1 MHLNPK
7 QRIAEIDNRL
17 QELPKGTLTYKK
29 INGKSQP
36 YVQRTVEG
44 KSVSYYVKL
53 SEREQVFLE
62 FQERSELLEEK
73 GHLLAYVESL
83 KKILSRNPY
92 LDANVGLGY
101 QNFLDFVCGKQFY
114 VDKTHFIPE
123 WLASDA
129 RITLI
134 TRPRRFGKS
143 MLLSTVRTFFDPMHA
158 GHPEY
163 FEKLRVWKDTDSR
176 RLFGTIP
183 VISVSFGSCK
193 GNHFEQAMRGVT
205 LGLYNMY
212 IQHEYLRES
221 SKLNE
226 EEKAEYRRIV
236 ASFSEQR
243 TEYVEISIQKLCELL
258 YKHYGALP
266 IILMDEY
273 DTPLLE
279 AYTDGYWDETINT
292 FRQLF
297 HTTFK
302 ENDFFY
308 RAIITGVTRISK
320 NSLFSDLNNLEVDT
334 VTCDAY
340 SDCFGF
346 TEQEVMDAFK
356 CQDIDTIRDV
366 KAMYDGFT
374 IGRHRDIY
382 NPWSICNY
390 MRQRELIGYWVNTSS
405 NKLVG
410 DIIRRHPVESK
421 YEIERLMAG
430 ACVHKRINEGITFQ
444 YLEGDENSLW
454 SLLLAVGYI
463 KAENIVHSVE
473 GIECDVSVTN
483 REVMAMFKTEILGM
497 FHNGWSAYG
506 RFAEALLA
514 HKMELMNEYLQTI
527 TYTSI
532 SYFDVADGPKER
544 TPENFYHGLVLGLI
558 VSLRD
563 RYRIVS
569 NRESGRGRYDIAM
582 YPLHENTDA
591 FIMEFK
597 VQDRKK
603 ETDLEQTAKNALQQI
618 EDKNYAADL
627 LAAGIPA
634 ERIYKLRFAF
644 EGKDVLVVSD
654 RNIEE
659 N

>member
-36 YVQRTVEG
+36 YVQRTEGG
-44 KSVSYYVKL
+44 KSVSYYVKI
-53 SEREQVFLE
+53 SEREQFFLE
-62 FQERSELLEEK
+62 FQERTELLEERE
-73 GHLLAYVESL
+73 HLLAYVESL

-143 MLLSTVRTFFDPMHA
+143 MLLSTVRTFFDPMYA
-158 GHPEY
+158 DHPEY
-163 FEKLRVWKDTDSR
+163 FKKLQVWKDKDCR
-176 RLFGTIP
+176 CLFGTIP

-212 IQHEYLRES
+212 VQHEYLRES
-221 SKLNE
+221 SRLNE

-243 TEYVEISIQKLCELL
+243 TEYVEVSIQKLCELL

-374 IGRHRDIY
+374 IGRHQDIY

-430 ACVHKRINEGITFQ
+430 EKVHKRINEGITFQ

-463 KAENIVHSVE
+463 KAENIVRSVE

-483 REVMAMFKTEILGM
+483 YEVMAMFKTEILGM

-582 YPLHENTDA
+582 YPLQENTDA

-603 ETDLEQTAKNALQQI
+603 ETNLEQTAKNALQQI
-618 EDKNYAADL
+618 VDKNYEADL
-627 LAAGIPA
+627 LAAGVPA
-634 ERIYKLRFAF
+634 ERIYKLGFAF
-644 EGKDVLVVSD
+644 AGKDVLVVSD
-654 RNIEE
+654 RI
-659 N
+659 

>member
-1 MHLNPK
+1 MCLNPK
-7 QRIAEIDNRL
+7 RRIAEIDNRL

-62 FQERSELLEEK
+62 FQERTELLEERE
-73 GHLLAYVESL
+73 HLLVYVESL

-101 QNFLDFVCGKQFY
+101 QNFLDFVCGKRFY

-123 WLASDA
+123 WLANDA

-143 MLLSTVRTFFDPMHA
+143 MLLSTVRTFFDPMYA
-158 GHPEY
+158 DHPEY
-163 FEKLRVWKDTDSR
+163 FEKLRVWKDADCRS
-176 RLFGTIP
+176 LFGTIP

-193 GNHFEQAMRGVT
+193 GNDFAQAMRGVT

-221 SKLNE
+221 PKLSE

-236 ASFSEQR
+236 AYFSEQR

-258 YKHYGALP
+258 YKHYGKFP

-297 HTTFK
+297 HATFK

-374 IGRHRDIY
+374 IGRHQDIY

-410 DIIRRHPVESK
+410 DIIRRYPVESK

-430 ACVHKRINEGITFQ
+430 EKVHKRINEGITFQ

-463 KAENIVHSVE
+463 KAENIVRSVE

-582 YPLHENTDA
+582 YPLQENTDA

-618 EDKNYAADL
+618 VDKNYEADL
-627 LAAGIPA
+627 LAAGVPK
-634 ERIYKLRFAF
+634 ERIYKLGFAF
-644 EGKDVLVVSD
+644 AGKDVLVVS
-654 RNIEE
+654 NQK
-659 N
+659 

>member
-62 FQERSELLEEK
+62 FQERTELLEERE
-73 GHLLAYVESL
+73 HLLAYVESL

-101 QNFLDFVCGKQFY
+101 QNFLDFVCGKRFY

-143 MLLSTVRTFFDPMHA
+143 MLLSTVRTFFDPMYA
-158 GHPEY
+158 DHPEY
-163 FEKLRVWKDTDSR
+163 FKKLQVWKDKDCR

-212 IQHEYLRES
+212 VQHEYLRES
-221 SKLNE
+221 SRLNE

-243 TEYVEISIQKLCELL
+243 TEYVEVSIQKLCELL
-258 YKHYGALP
+258 CKHYGVFP

-374 IGRHRDIY
+374 IGRHQDIY

-430 ACVHKRINEGITFQ
+430 EKVHKRINEGITFQ

-463 KAENIVHSVE
+463 KAENIVRSVE

-582 YPLHENTDA
+582 YPLQENTDA

-603 ETDLEQTAKNALQQI
+603 ETNLEQTAKNALQQI
-618 EDKNYAADL
+618 VDKNYEADL
-627 LAAGIPA
+627 LAAGVPA
-634 ERIYKLRFAF
+634 ERIYKLGFAF
-644 EGKDVLVVSD
+644 AGKDVLVVSD
-654 RNIEE
+654 RI
-659 N
+659 

>member
-143 MLLSTVRTFFDPMHA
+143 MLLSTVRTFFDPMYA
-158 GHPEY
+158 EHPEY

-193 GNHFEQAMRGVT
+193 GNDFAQAMRGVT

-302 ENDFFY
+302 ENDFFC

-374 IGRHRDIY
+374 IGRYRDIY

-430 ACVHKRINEGITFQ
+430 EKVHKRINEGITFQ

-463 KAENIVHSVE
+463 KAENIVRSVE

-483 REVMAMFKTEILGM
+483 CEVMAMFKTEILGM

-514 HKMELMNEYLQTI
+514 HKMELMSEYLQTI

-582 YPLHENTDA
+582 YPLQENTDA

-618 EDKNYAADL
+618 DDKNYAADL

-634 ERIYKLRFAF
+634 ERIYKLGFAF
-644 EGKDVLVVSD
+644 AGKDVLVVSD
-654 RNIEE
+654 RES
-659 N
+659 

>member
-44 KSVSYYVKL
+44 KAVSYYVKL

-62 FQERSELLEEK
+62 FQERTELLEERE
-73 GHLLAYVESL
+73 HLLAYVESL

-101 QNFLDFVCGKQFY
+101 QNFLDFVCGKRFY

-143 MLLSTVRTFFDPMHA
+143 MLLSTVRTFFDPMYA
-158 GHPEY
+158 DHPEY
-163 FEKLRVWKDTDSR
+163 FKKLQVWKDKDCR

-212 IQHEYLRES
+212 VQHEYLRES
-221 SKLNE
+221 SRLNE

-243 TEYVEISIQKLCELL
+243 TEYVEVSIQKLCELL
-258 YKHYGALP
+258 CKHYGVFP

-374 IGRHRDIY
+374 IGRHQDIY

-430 ACVHKRINEGITFQ
+430 EKVHKRINEGITFQ

-463 KAENIVHSVE
+463 KAENIVRSVE

-483 REVMAMFKTEILGM
+483 YEVMAMFKTEILGM

-582 YPLHENTDA
+582 YPLQENTDA

-603 ETDLEQTAKNALQQI
+603 ETNLEQTAKNALQQI
-618 EDKNYAADL
+618 VDKNYEADL
-627 LAAGIPA
+627 LAAGVPA
-634 ERIYKLRFAF
+634 ERIYKLGFAF
-644 EGKDVLVVSD
+644 AGKDVLVVSD
-654 RNIEE
+654 RI
-659 N
+659 